1 MKKEYKEIKTNV
13 LYKIIETMENKN
25 RFSMQGLENATYE
38 LCRSMICLI

>member
-25 RFSMQGLENATYE
+25 KFSMQELENATYE
-38 LCRSMICLI
+38 LCRSRM